1 MLQVLRGNKMNYV
14 IAVVVRYYG
23 GILLGVGGLIRA
35 YGSSVTLGIQEA
47 EVLVP
52 QRVFLFRVS
61 FPYEFT
67 NDVEVYAGSVG
78 TVMERQYD
86 TLAVYDVRVLSLD
99 ALDKLSDVTRGM
111 GHKELIQESTEL
123 IKEVS

>member
-61 FPYEFT
+61 FPYGFT